1 MTELAQADAAMR
13 AGRFEIAA
21 ARCEDRL
28 ATHPEDLMARGLL
41 GTARAAMGDFAGA
54 EAAFVEVLRL
64 APGHRPATIAL
75 ARAIAAQDR
84 RDEAFD
90 LLRDIETDDPIALRE
105 IADAFVAI
113 GSPEAALDA
122 LTRWRQGRPRDPD
135 AMFRHAHVLGLL
147 GRKEEAVAAYRE
159 GLALRPE
166 VGPAHANLGLFLCEQ
181 SRYEAARQEY
191 AAAIKLSG
199 GAAGPRFLRA
209 GLSPV
214 IHDSAEAI
222 DQLRARMASEFEELT
237 LQRARLRHPLAEVG
251 ASTALTTY
259 HGRPNRDLQTTIAK
273 SYRAA
278 CHDLERA
285 GPLRGSGG
293 PRIRVGLCSGFLWG
307 HTIGRVMLGLLRELD
322 RSRFE
327 VVLLRVGRTFDALG
341 RALDAAADRVVLLP
355 PTLEQARET
364 IAQADLDVLLYS
376 EFGAEPMTT
385 FLAYARLAPVQGVL
399 WGFPDT
405 SGVPNLDYY
414 ASTAL
419 FEPDNAQ
426 DHYSETL
433 IAFPRLYSF
442 MDPPDGRAEPI
453 TKQSLG
459 IDEDDRLYLC
469 AQSLY
474 KAHPEFDPALAGIL
488 ARDPKARVAFFEGPE
503 PHWRALLEARFART
517 IPDANRIVFLPHLP
531 SAPFRGA
538 LQIANAVIDTKHFTG
553 GYTTYLSFAAHVP
566 VVTWDGDLMRGRM
579 TQGLYRSIDVEPLS
593 AQSDD
598 AFADLAVEIAGGG
611 SRKRDVQIAL
621 ADRAEGLF
629 EDYGALRD
637 FERFL
642 IAAHASA
649 QEGRKL
655 TGWDDVRPLD

>member
-1 MTELAQADAAMR
+1 MTELALADAAMR
-13 AGRFEIAA
+13 AGRFEVAVA
-21 ARCEDRL
+21 HCEERL
-28 ATHPEDLMARGLL
+28 ATHPDDLMARGLL
-41 GTARAAMGDFAGA
+41 GTARAAMGDFGAA
-54 EAAFVEVLRL
+54 EAAFAEVLRL
-64 APGHRPATIAL
+64 APGHLPASIAL
-75 ARAIAAQDR
+75 ARAMAAQDR
-84 RDEAFD
+84 RDEAIA
-90 LLRDIETDDPIALRE
+90 LLRGIETRDTMALRE

-113 GSPEAALDA
+113 GSPEAALDV
-122 LTRWRQGRPRDPD
+122 LIQWRQARPRDPD
-135 AMFRHAHVLGLL
+135 AMFRHAHALGLL
-147 GRKEEAVAAYRE
+147 GRKGEAVAAYRE
-159 GLALRPE
+159 GLALRPD

-181 SRYEAARQEY
+181 SRYEEARQEY
-191 AAAIKLSG
+191 ATAIKLAG
-199 GAAGPRFLRA
+199 GAAGWRFARA

-214 IHDSAEAI
+214 IHESAEGI
-222 DQLRARMASEFEELT
+222 DQLRARMAGEFESLRLT
-237 LQRARLRHPLAEVG
+237 RARLRDPFAEVG

-259 HGRPNRDLQTTIAK
+259 HGRPNRELQTIIAK

-307 HTIGRVMLGLLRELD
+307 HTIGRVMHGLLRELD
-322 RSRFE
+322 RIRFE

-341 RALDAAADRVVLLP
+341 QALDASADRVVLLP
-355 PTLEQARET
+355 QSLEEARET

-385 FLAYARLAPVQGVL
+385 FLAYARLAPVQTVL

-419 FEPDNAQ
+419 FEPENAQ

-453 TKQSLG
+453 TKLNLG

-474 KAHPEFDPALAGIL
+474 KAHPEFDPAIAGIL

-503 PHWRALLEARFART
+503 PHWRELLEARFERMS
-517 IPDANRIVFLPHLP
+517 PDADRILFLPHLP
-531 SAPFRGA
+531 SAQFRGA
-538 LQIANAVIDTKHFTG
+538 LHIADAVIDTKHFTG

-579 TQGLYRSIDVEPLS
+579 TQGLYRSMEVESLS
-593 AQSDD
+593 AKTDD
-598 AFADLAVEIAGGG
+598 EFADLAVEIAGGG
-611 SRKRDVQIAL
+611 RRKQDIQSVL
-621 ADRAEGLF
+621 ADRASRLF
-629 EDYGALRD
+629 GDYGAVRD

-655 TGWDDVRPLD
+655 TGWDDVRPLG